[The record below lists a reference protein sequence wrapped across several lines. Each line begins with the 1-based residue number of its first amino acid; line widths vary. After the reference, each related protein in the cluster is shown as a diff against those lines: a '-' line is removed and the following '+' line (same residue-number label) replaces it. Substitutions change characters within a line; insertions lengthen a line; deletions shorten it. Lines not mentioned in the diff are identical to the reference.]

1 MEAANIL
8 ELERLLL
15 PKGCHFTEDAKSVID
30 CWKSTNVL
38 ACPGSGKTTV
48 LMAKLQHLAD
58 RMPLPKGRGICILSH
73 TNVAVDEIKKRLT
86 GDAAA
91 KILGYPNFAG
101 TIQSFVDSFVVFPFL
116 RSRVRCPIR
125 LVSRGEFAKAVWERI
140 VVSKSCSGLKTF
152 IHSLCARYQKRY
164 ESEIKLIEGLYP
176 DGQGNLHLGNR
187 MEAAATTS
195 SAMSF
200 ASLVKRLLV
209 DDGLM
214 TYDSAYEYANRIL
227 SKYGDLIRSAISS
240 RFQFVFIDEYQDCS
254 DAQRNLLSNLFE
266 GTDTIVQRIGDL
278 DQAIYNSVYS
288 SLASEWDT
296 SGSCLEIAETNRYG
310 EEIARVVSKLRTG
323 QKAIV
328 SQRGRKDRKPVL
340 LVYNEGAE
348 KQVVRAFVEEIK
360 KHNLYPH
367 GVFKAI
373 GMVANG
379 KGTTILDYWDSFADD
394 ILPSAKD
401 GWVYY
406 RQEVARQL
414 AVGRLYKVT
423 QIIEELIVLVL
434 RCRNIRTEG
443 DRFYTKTRVRKII
456 AEKVDDGFREGI
468 LQLAT
473 TYVSEPNKV
482 ERHILMLLCS
492 ICRNLF
498 GGMWSEEELSCELLA
513 ASGTEARRQ
522 PLPFSCDDGITVSLS
537 TIHGVK
543 GETHDATLYL
553 ETEHRRGSDLKRIMP
568 LFIGKALPAQEI
580 VERTRRCAYVG
591 MSRPRHLLCVA
602 MKAKTYDGNEVAFA
616 KDWEVIHIR
625 QEDCNVSCG
634 KISCGGTA

>member
-15 PKGCHFTEDAKSVID
+15 PKGCHFAEDAKSVID

-58 RMPLPKGRGICILSH
+58 RMPLAQGRGICILSH

-86 GDAAA
+86 GDATA

-101 TIQSFVDSFVVFPFL
+101 TIQSFVDSFIVFPFL
-116 RSRVRCPIR
+116 RSRVRSPIR
-125 LVSRGEFAKAVWERI
+125 MVSREEFAKAAWDEI
-140 VVSKSCSGLKTF
+140 GTIKSYAGLKAF
-152 IHSLCARYQKRY
+152 INKLYARSRKWC
-164 ESEIKLIEGLYP
+164 ESEEKLINGLFF
-176 DGQGNLHLGNR
+176 DVQGNLCLGGSIV
-187 MEAAATTS
+187 AKAATQ
-195 SAMSF
+195 SAKSF
-200 ASLVKRLLV
+200 AGLKHLLLIN
-209 DDGLM
+209 DGLM
-214 TYDSAYEYANRIL
+214 TYDSAYEYADRIL
-227 SKYGDLIRSAISS
+227 RKYGDLIRPVISS

-254 DAQRNLLSNLFE
+254 DAQRNLLADIFD
-266 GTDTIVQRIGDL
+266 GTDTVVQRIGDL
-278 DQAIYNSVYS
+278 DQAIYNSINS
-288 SLASEWDT
+288 ALASKWDA
-296 SGSCLEIAETNRYG
+296 SGRCLEIAEANRYG

-328 SQRGRKDRKPVL
+328 SQRGQQNRKPVL
-340 LVYNEGAE
+340 FVYHEGAE
-348 KQVVRAFVEEIK
+348 KQIIMAFAEKIRRE
-360 KHNLYPH
+360 NLDPH
-367 GVFKAI
+367 GIFKAI
-373 GMVANG
+373 GMVAKG
-379 KGTTILDYWDSFADD
+379 KGTTISDYWNCFADD
-394 ILPSAKD
+394 SLPSAQD
-401 GWVYY
+401 GWGYY
-406 RQEVARQL
+406 RQEIVQQL
-414 AVGRLYKVT
+414 DAGRLYKVT
-423 QIIEELIVLVL
+423 QAIEELIVQVA

-456 AEKVDDGFREGI
+456 AEKVDDVFREGI

-473 TYVSEPNKV
+473 TYMSEPNKV

-492 ICRNLF
+492 ICQNLF
-498 GGMWSEEELSCELLA
+498 GGVWSEEELSCELLA

-553 ETEHRRGSDLKRIMP
+553 ETEHGRGSDLKRIMP

>member
-15 PKGCHFTEDAKSVID
+15 PESCHFAEDAKSVID

-140 VVSKSCSGLKTF
+140 VVSKSCAGLKTF

-176 DGQGNLHLGNR
+176 DRQGNLHLGNR

-195 SAMSF
+195 SAKSF
-200 ASLVKRLLV
+200 RSLVSRLLV

-214 TYDSAYEYANRIL
+214 TYDSAYEYADRIL
-227 SKYGDLIRSAISS
+227 SKYGDLMRSTISG

-254 DAQRNLLSNLFE
+254 DVQRSLFANLFD
-266 GTDTIVQRIGDL
+266 GTDTVVQRIGDL
-278 DQAIYNSVYS
+278 DQAIYNSINS
-288 SLASEWDT
+288 ALASKWDT
-296 SGSCLEIAETNRYG
+296 SGRCLEIAETNRYG

-328 SQRGRKDRKPVL
+328 SQRGQQNRKPIL
-340 LVYNEGAE
+340 FVYQEGAE
-348 KQVVRAFVEEIK
+348 KHVVMAFVEEIRK
-360 KHNLYPH
+360 ENLDPH

-373 GMVANG
+373 GMVAKG
-379 KGTTILDYWDSFADD
+379 KGTTIVNYWDSFADD
-394 ILPSAKD
+394 AIPSAND
-401 GWVYY
+401 GWSYY
-406 RQEVARQL
+406 QHEVVRQL
-414 AVGRLYKVT
+414 AIGRLYKVT
-423 QIIEELIVLVL
+423 QIIEELIILVL
-434 RCRNIRTEG
+434 RCRNIRTEE

-456 AEKVDDGFREGI
+456 AERVDDEFREGI
-468 LQLAT
+468 LQVAAAC
-473 TYVSEPNKV
+473 VSEPNKA
-482 ERHILMLLCS
+482 EHHILKFLCS
-492 ICRNLF
+492 ICQHLF
-498 GGMWSEEELSCELLA
+498 DGAWSEEELSRELSA
-513 ASGTEARRQ
+513 ASGAEARRQ

-553 ETEHRRGSDLKRIMP
+553 ETEHKRGSDLKRIMP
-568 LFIGKALPAQEI
+568 LFVGKDLPDNEI
-580 VERTRRCAYVG
+580 VERARRCAYVG
-591 MSRPRHLLCVA
+591 LSRPRHLLCVA

-616 KDWEVIHIR
+616 KDWKVIHIR
-625 QEDCNVSCG
+625 QEDCNMSCG
-634 KISCGGTA
+634 KISCGGAV